1 MNKAFVNPTQE
12 KIVGDSKVEER
23 KKKIIASDPSK
34 TAQQVDTELAKQI
47 AEKPILLKD
56 NGKSRILL
64 GIEADPKL
72 TATQK
77 DVTFKII
84 DDGVEIAVVSKNTLI
99 QACQANREPDRL
111 KGITYLVPL
120 FSHSVVFD
128 YQYQN
133 QLTTLGDISGIH
145 FYFSK

>member
-1 MNKAFVNPTQE
+1 MNKSFVNPTQE
-12 KIVGDSKVEER
+12 KIIGDQIVEAR
-23 KKKIIASDPSK
+23 KKKIVASDPSK
-34 TAQQVDTELAKQI
+34 TAQQVNTELTKQL
-47 AEKPILLKD
+47 AEKPLLLKD
-56 NGKSRILL
+56 NGKSRFLL

-72 TATQK
+72 AATQK
-77 DVTFKII
+77 DVIFKIL
-84 DDGVEIAVVSKNTLI
+84 DDGIEIASVSKNTLI
-99 QACQANREPDRL
+99 QACQANRESDRL

-120 FSHSVVFD
+120 FCHSVVFD